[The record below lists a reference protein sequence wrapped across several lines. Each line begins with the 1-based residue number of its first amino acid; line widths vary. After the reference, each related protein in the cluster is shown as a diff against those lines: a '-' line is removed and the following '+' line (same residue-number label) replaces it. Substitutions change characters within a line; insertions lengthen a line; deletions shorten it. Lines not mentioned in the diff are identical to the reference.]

1 MTLIPNMM
9 PKGCYREVRK
19 YQECAATIGKEI
31 SQCINQKISI
41 MEVCPDH
48 VLEGLRE
55 KKKHMLR
62 AEVIDNETYRRA
74 MQVSDFNRERS
85 VSGLQLKTWEHGAAN
100 NLRSDS
106 LYQDDRY
113 DPTKFSHAHRYDNVN
128 FPE

>member
-1 MTLIPNMM
+1 M

-19 YQECAATIGKEI
+19 YQECAAAIGKEF
-31 SQCINQKISI
+31 SQCVNQKINI

-62 AEVIDNETYRRA
+62 AEVIDNETYRRS
-74 MQVSDFNRERS
+74 MQVSDYNSSRS
-85 VSGLQLKTWEHGAAN
+85 VSDLKLKTWAHGSAG

-106 LYQDDRY
+106 TYQDDRY
-113 DPTKFSHAHRYDNVN
+113 
-128 FPE
+128 